1 MKFKG
6 LVCALAVCLTLFGCG
21 GGGGSSTNITLRT
34 VVLVHPAAV
43 GSTFGSDD
51 VTVSGSQTGN
61 VVTQVASPVFT
72 GFNLVT
78 TTLQTFTA
86 TDVTASPNITLGT
99 YTQTA
104 TNANSFYTMYV
115 TGIEGNTAQYAPAGA
130 ILQENPPAVVPTS
143 VWVRMANFSSS
154 AAGAVDVYFTAS
166 ATSSLSGVTPTITAA
181 GYGQP
186 TNYVTLAGGTYY
198 IRVTA
203 SGQPSNL
210 LYTSGAYTF
219 SNGFYYTNYGWDAT
233 PTTVSLYT
241 SQDIY

>member
-21 GGGGSSTNITLRT
+21 GGGGSSTNINLRT
-34 VVLVHPAAV
+34 VVLIHPAAI
-43 GSTFGSDD
+43 GSSFGSDD

-61 VVTQVASPVFT
+61 VVTQVASPAFT

-86 TDVTASPNITLGT
+86 TDVTASPNINLGN

-104 TNANSFYTMYV
+104 TTANAFYTMYV
-115 TGIEGNTAQYAPAGA
+115 TGIEGSSSFAPAVA
-130 ILQENPPAVVPTS
+130 VLQENPPAVVPTS
-143 VWVRMANFSSS
+143 VWVRYANFSTS
-154 AAGAVDVYFTAS
+154 AGGAVDVYFTAS
-166 ATSSLSGVTPTITAA
+166 ATSSLSGVTPTVSAA

-186 TNYVTLAGGTYY
+186 SNYLTLAGGTYY

-203 SGQPSNL
+203 AGQPSNVL
-210 LYTSGAYTF
+210 FTSGAYTF

-233 PTTVSLYT
+233 PTTVSLFT
-241 SQDIY
+241 AQDIY